1 MPALPQLPFRCPTC
15 GAAVE
20 LDARR
25 VMCVRGHAAGLV
37 RADGVLDFTR
47 PRTGV
52 AGELVEFW
60 SSSDDYYAQARAMNL
75 DYGDADHASHRRVID
90 LLADAGAARIL
101 DVGAGTGELALALAA
116 RVEGVDYVGV
126 DVSPA
131 AASAATALGRPGTF
145 LAADAEA
152 LPFADGAF
160 DAVVSLYALEHF
172 TEPEA
177 SLLEMARVLRPGG
190 FVGLLSLSYDRPWGT
205 IPSMRLGLVWR
216 GVKLPRLHPAN
227 LAVYG
232 ARRAWF
238 GLRQLAKHV
247 RYAIDPA
254 YTSFELVQRPLV
266 LTGAYDA
273 DLDAVHVVSG
283 RSVERVLRRSG
294 FEIVDSSLG
303 RVRIPFDLRVVA
315 RKLAP

>member
-1 MPALPQLPFRCPTC
+1 MPALPSLSFRCPTC
-15 GAAVE
+15 RAAVE
-20 LDARR
+20 LDDRR
-25 VMCVRGHAAGLV
+25 MVCSRGHTAAAV
-37 RADGVLDFTR
+37 RPDGVADFTR

-75 DYGDADHASHRRVID
+75 DYDDDDHASHRRVID
-90 LLADAGAARIL
+90 LLTEAGAERIL
-101 DVGAGTGELALALAA
+101 DVGAGTGEFGLALSA
-116 RVEGVDYVGV
+116 RVDGIDYVGV

-131 AASAATALGRPGTF
+131 AASAAVALGRPGTF

-177 SLLEMARVLRPGG
+177 SLLEMTRVLRPGG
-190 FVGLLSLSYDRPWGT
+190 LIGVLSLSYDRPWGT

-216 GVKLPRLHPAN
+216 GHKLPRLHPAN
-227 LAVYG
+227 VAVYG

-238 GLRQLAKHV
+238 GLRQAAKHA
-247 RYAIDPA
+247 RYAVDPA
-254 YTSFELVQRPLV
+254 YTSFELVRRPLV
-266 LTGAYDA
+266 LAGAYDA

-294 FEIVDSSLG
+294 LEIVDSSLG
-303 RVRIPFDLRVVA
+303 RARIPFDLRVVA
-315 RKLAP
+315 RKPGP